1 MHNIT
6 ILAEDEF
13 GMSSQTKITL
23 YVTPSLPF
31 ADFQSADRR
40 LCAALDDR
48 DRCSQIKFTA
58 GDVIILNSVSTDPD
72 GDLVSQSWIL
82 VDGEGNE
89 TELGNDTSLAVGL
102 DPGIHSLV
110 LEVTDESEL
119 IDRLE
124 FELIIRPTK
133 ARIYGIEFTDRL
145 HRSQSMNITINV
157 RVWDPDYSTSEV
169 NVTVSGCDVDT
180 TLFLNTTERDVL
192 VPSVTN
198 WTGFIQVDPVS
209 ECQAARLEVTIYDP
223 IASLDEITGAMTSTE
238 DGEFRD
244 FRIVGVESVSS
255 SWSSLL
261 RESFASPIVYVLGA
275 TLLLVAGLA
284 AGGAFIQRRRR
295 TSLVSAAVS
304 GWSLDVDQSS
314 EFDERSDTVGDDI
327 TQHSGLDMMPDSD
340 DASETQP
347 SPLIGELPSAD
358 ELEDL
363 LG

>member
-1 MHNIT
+1 M
-6 ILAEDEF
+6 
-13 GMSSQTKITL
+13 
-23 YVTPSLPF
+23 
-31 ADFQSADRR
+31 
-40 LCAALDDR
+40 
-48 DRCSQIKFTA
+48 
-58 GDVIILNSVSTDPD
+58 
-72 GDLVSQSWIL
+72 
-82 VDGEGNE
+82 
-89 TELGNDTSLAVGL
+89 
-102 DPGIHSLV
+102 

-119 IDRLE
+119 IDRLA

-145 HRSQSMNITINV
+145 HRSQGMNITINV

-169 NVTVSGCDVDT
+169 NVTVSGCDVTT
-180 TLFLNTTERDVL
+180 TLFLNTTERDIL

-198 WTGFIQVDPVS
+198 WTGYIMMDPVS

-223 IASLDEITGAMTSTE
+223 IASLDETTGTMTSTE

-261 RESFASPIVYVLGA
+261 RESFASPIVYVLGI
-275 TLLLVAGLA
+275 TILLVAGLA
-284 AGGAFIQRRRR
+284 AGGALIQRRRR

-314 EFDERSDTVGDDI
+314 EFEEPGDNVGTEI
-327 TQHSGLDMMPDSD
+327 MQQSGFDQIPGSD
-340 DASETQP
+340 DVSEAQS